1 MTPEPSTAGLDAGAA
16 NGPRL
21 LLAEHHR
28 EIEAACTA
36 LLARTYADDPRELI
50 AQYKLFERAIV
61 EHLDGEEQ
69 LILPAYS
76 AEAPADAQ
84 AILAEHG
91 AIRHALNRIGIEVEL
106 HLVRARSVHALV
118 DLLRKHA
125 EREDESMYP
134 WAQLHLTV
142 TAKGQLFDRIA
153 DSMRALLKFRTR
165 GASVTTPEPRPPA

>member
-1 MTPEPSTAGLDAGAA
+1 MTPELSTAGLDAGAA

-36 LLARTYADDPRELI
+36 LLARTYADDPRELV

-61 EHLDGEEQ
+61 EHLDAEEQ

-76 AEAPADAQ
+76 AEDPADAQ

-118 DLLRKHA
+118 ELLREHA
-125 EREDESMYP
+125 GREDQTMYP
-134 WAQLHLTV
+134 WAQVHLTV
-142 TAKGQLFDRIA
+142 TMKGQLFDRIA
-153 DSMRALLKFRTR
+153 DSLRALLKFRTR
-165 GASVTTPEPRPPA
+165 SAGVTMPAPRAPA